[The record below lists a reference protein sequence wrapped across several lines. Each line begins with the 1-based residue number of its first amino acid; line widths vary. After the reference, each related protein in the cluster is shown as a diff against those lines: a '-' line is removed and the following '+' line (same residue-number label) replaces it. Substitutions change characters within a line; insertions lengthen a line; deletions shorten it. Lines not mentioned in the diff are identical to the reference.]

1 MNVIPLPS
9 AVQRLQRTVAVAR
22 VAVRVFR
29 GYKAGQRRIRTLP
42 DEERAAA
49 WDEQH
54 GRAAAEIVT
63 TAKQL
68 RGLYIKA
75 AQFLGARADLL
86 PEPYI
91 AALSELH
98 DRVPPLPYRE
108 IRPVLVEALGME
120 PRRVFAAFDPR
131 PIAAASLAQ
140 VHRARLHDGRL
151 VAVKIQYPQIERLV
165 RLDLSNLTT
174 ILRLVH
180 RIEAKLDF
188 EPLVQ
193 TIGRL
198 IPLELNFENEGRNAE
213 AIGAALAHRGDLV
226 TPAVVWEHTSRRVLV
241 SEFIH
246 GVQVGD
252 VNGIRR
258 LGFEPREIAQRAVDV
273 WGEQI
278 LRLAHFHAD
287 PHPGNML
294 VLPDGRLA
302 LLDFGLTAHLDPA
315 TRDRV
320 AALCRAAAARD
331 PSALVQAFELLGFRA
346 PAEKGADAYFG
357 LMRQLLSAAAD
368 GKSANTRLAEA
379 LHGFQMEGVPGE
391 SLLVMRV
398 LGLLAGLS
406 ARLGRKGPIMAAWL
420 PYASERDPVVG
431 SRVPA

>member
-1 MNVIPLPS
+1 MP
-9 AVQRLQRTVAVAR
+9 A
-22 VAVRVFR
+22 
-29 GYKAGQRRIRTLP
+29 
-42 DEERAAA
+42 
-49 WDEQH
+49 
-54 GRAAAEIVT
+54 
-63 TAKQL
+63 
-68 RGLYIKA
+68 
-75 AQFLGARADLL
+75 
-86 PEPYI
+86 
-91 AALSELH
+91 
-98 DRVPPLPYRE
+98 LPYRE
-108 IRPVLVEALGME
+108 IRSVLVAGLGME
-120 PRRVFAAFDPR
+120 PKRVFAAFDTT

-151 VAVKIQYPQIERLV
+151 VAVKIQYPGIERLV
-165 RLDLSNLTT
+165 RLDLSNLTA

-193 TIGRL
+193 TVGTL
-198 IPLELNFENEGRNAE
+198 IPLELDFENEGRNAE
-213 AIGAALAHRGDLV
+213 AIGAALAGRGDVL
-226 TPAVVWEHTSRRVLV
+226 TPAVVWEHSSRRVLV
-241 SEFIH
+241 TEFIR

-252 VNGIRR
+252 ADGIRR
-258 LGFEPREIAQRAVDV
+258 LGFDPAQIAGRAVDV

-302 LLDFGLTAHLDPA
+302 LLDFGLTAHLDGP

-331 PSALVQAFELLGFRA
+331 PSALMQAFELLGFRA
-346 PAEKGADAYFG
+346 PDHGPEAYFG
-357 LMRQLLSAAAD
+357 LMRRLLSAAGD
-368 GKSANTRLAEA
+368 RRSANARLAEA
-379 LHGFQMEGVPGE
+379 LQGFQMEGVPGE

-406 ARLGRKGPIMAAWL
+406 ARLGRKGPIMPAWL
-420 PYASERDPVVG
+420 PYAGIREPAVG